1 MKSSCRSALCPW
13 SRASCATIDGAGPRL
28 KTGAMAK
35 RGIPGLI
42 RWAVSLAA
50 VLALSACG
58 GREDLAPVE
67 YLTGAQGPGSGSVTH
82 SDSAMPPVEA
92 APLAPVEQGG
102 ISARPLDEPGAM
114 TVTPIDPAA
123 SPSGAA
129 PIATGPTVDPASAG
143 AGETVVQQGETLS
156 AVSRRTGVPLRD
168 LIETNGL
175 AAPFT
180 VHAGQRLR
188 LPQAQ
193 FHVVAPGDTV
203 YNISR
208 RYGVD
213 QASLMAEN
221 GIQPPFTIK
230 LGQKLRI
237 PGRVQTPAEVPAAV
251 PATIPSAPQPPL
263 AAPPQAP
270 PIEIIEPDPDQ
281 LPPPTDGSMYVPPAA
296 PAASAAYVPPTPGRK
311 PAPPAASAAVTAP
324 AKPAPATATG
334 SASAGSVAAPRF
346 AWPVAGDV
354 ISGFGPKTGGQ
365 HNDGVNIQAAQGTT
379 VRAAEAGTVAYAGSE
394 IRGFGN
400 LILIRHNS
408 AYMTAYAHN
417 ATLLVKQ
424 GDKVARGQPIARVG
438 NSGNVTVPQ
447 LHFEVRKNGTPV
459 DPMKYLDGGA
469 G

>member
-1 MKSSCRSALCPW
+1 MKSSFLSVSCPW
-13 SRASCATIDGAGPRL
+13 SRASCATIDGAFPRL
-28 KTGAMAK
+28 KTDAMAI
-35 RGIPGLI
+35 RGNPGLI
-42 RWAVSLAA
+42 RWVAPLAA

-67 YLTGAQGPGSGSVTH
+67 YLSGAQGSGSRAVTH
-82 SDSAMPPVEA
+82 GDSAMPPVEA

-102 ISARPLDEPGAM
+102 ISARPLDEPGA
-114 TVTPIDPAA
+114 VTPTPVAPSA
-123 SPSGAA
+123 SSTVAA
-129 PIATGPTVDPASAG
+129 PIAAVPTEVPANAA
-143 AGETVVQQGETLS
+143 AGETIVQQGETLN

-168 LIETNGL
+168 LIEANGL
-175 AAPFT
+175 TAPFT

-203 YNISR
+203 YNISH

-237 PGRVQTPAEVPAAV
+237 PGRVQAPTEVVPVPAAV
-251 PATIPSAPQPPL
+251 PPAQP
-263 AAPPQAP
+263 P

-311 PAPPAASAAVTAP
+311 PAPPAAGAAVAAP
-324 AKPAPATATG
+324 AKPAPARSGAAGGSPATG
-334 SASAGSVAAPRF
+334 SAAAGSVAAPRF

-365 HNDGVNIQAAQGTT
+365 HNDGLNIQAAQGTT
-379 VRAAEAGTVAYAGSE
+379 VRAAEAGTVAYAGNE